1 MTVGAEFTQVAALMV
16 QTVIFILG
24 GAAMV
29 VRTSASNGELRE
41 DIKAMQEELRGLT
54 KVITIQAVHQQR
66 LDEQS
71 RRMTT
76 LWNLVEDL
84 RRGRGYVQQRDQDA
98 GEVDREY

>member
-76 LWNLVEDL
+76 LWSDV
-84 RRGRGYVQQRDQDA
+84 RGEGSIFSK
-98 GEVDREY
+98 VDTAPKYRLP

>member
-1 MTVGAEFTQVAALMV
+1 
-16 QTVIFILG
+16 
-24 GAAMV
+24 MV